1 MIFKLFSLKD
11 DIVKYDNVQAVRV
24 KNGESNL
31 LVLKDYVPII
41 GDVNGKIEVILSD
54 TITYDNVK
62 GYYICYNNVF
72 NFIIEEL

>member
-11 DIVKYDNVQAVRV
+11 GIVKYDNVQAVRV

-41 GDVNGKIEVILSD
+41 GDVNGKIEVILND

>member
-11 DIVKYDNVQAVRV
+11 GIVKYYNVQAVRV

>member
-11 DIVKYDNVQAVRV
+11 GIVKYDNVQAVRV